1 MDAFY
6 YFIIFEMYLQ
16 FSFYSTIHASHKRL
30 FTTRNNSRQLRDLK
44 GVSLFFYSIETHILL
59 KIGNVLFYFI
69 PILDH
74 NSKYQVFTYNM
85 STITLKSGI
94 YISYILFSSV
104 HYIKKF
110 MKHIHINKKNTFF
123 CFNRKQCFFFI

>member
-1 MDAFY
+1 MIEKGFTVVVKTVSVMDAFY
-6 YFIIFEMYLQ
+6 YFIIFELYLQ

-44 GVSLFFYSIETHILL
+44 GFSLFFYSIETHILL

-94 YISYILFSSV
+94 YISYILLSSV
-104 HYIKKF
+104 HYI
-110 MKHIHINKKNTFF
+110 
-123 CFNRKQCFFFI
+123 